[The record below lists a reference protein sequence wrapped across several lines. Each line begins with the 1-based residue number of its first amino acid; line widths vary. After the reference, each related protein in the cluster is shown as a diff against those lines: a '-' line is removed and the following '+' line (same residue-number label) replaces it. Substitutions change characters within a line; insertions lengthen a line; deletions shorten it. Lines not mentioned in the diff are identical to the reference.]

1 MRLSTYAFRI
11 SRTKAEGPARRKQR
25 KPLENIRAT
34 AVLIADRSPMD
45 CQLLADALRRRGAL
59 RIVGCATSSSEVLS
73 CVEANRP
80 DVAVISARLPGDALS
95 GFQVMRELHR
105 LRLGI
110 RIIVLLDADEGEL
123 VVEAFRSGAKG
134 VFSRT
139 GSSKELRRCI
149 ERVYEGQIWANSA
162 QMECIVEALMQTP
175 TLSVMHTKDTV
186 ILTKREEQVCQFA
199 AAGLSNRE
207 ISRKLGLSEH
217 TVKNHLFKIFDK
229 LGISTRIELVLYA
242 LSQSKRPV
250 SAGKDALQASSEK
263 FSA

>member
-1 MRLSTYAFRI
+1 MPSN
-11 SRTKAEGPARRKQR
+11 QR
-25 KPLENIRAT
+25 KTLENSKAT

-45 CQLLADALRRRGAL
+45 CQLLADSLQRNSAL

-73 CVEANRP
+73 CVEASRP

-95 GFQVMRELHR
+95 GFQLMRELHK

-110 RIIVLLDADEGEL
+110 RIIVLIDTDECEL
-123 VVEAFRSGAKG
+123 VVDAFRSGAKG
-134 VFSRT
+134 VFCRT

-149 ERVYEGQIWANSA
+149 EKVYEGQIWANSA

-175 TLSVMHTKDTV
+175 TLSAMHTKDAAV
-186 ILTKREEQVCQFA
+186 LTKREEQVCEFA

-242 LSQSKRPV
+242 LSWTKRP
-250 SAGKDALQASSEK
+250 AAASSDAPQPSSDK
-263 FSA
+263 LGA

>member
-1 MRLSTYAFRI
+1 
-11 SRTKAEGPARRKQR
+11 
-25 KPLENIRAT
+25 
-34 AVLIADRSPMD
+34 
-45 CQLLADALRRRGAL
+45 
-59 RIVGCATSSSEVLS
+59 
-73 CVEANRP
+73 
-80 DVAVISARLPGDALS
+80 
-95 GFQVMRELHR
+95 MRELHR

-162 QMECIVEALMQTP
+162 QMECIVDALMQTP
-175 TLSVMHTKDTV
+175 KLSVMHTKDAT
-186 ILTKREEQVCQFA
+186 LSKREEQVCQSV

-217 TVKNHLFKIFDK
+217 TVKNHLFRIFDK

-242 LSQSKRPV
+242 LSWTKRPA
-250 SAGKDALQASSEK
+250 SASSDASRPSSDK
-263 FSA
+263 LGA

>member
-1 MRLSTYAFRI
+1 MP
-11 SRTKAEGPARRKQR
+11 RTKAPGPAMRSKQR
-25 KPLENIRAT
+25 SALENSRAT

-45 CQLLADALRRRGAL
+45 CQLLADALQRHGAL

-95 GFQVMRELHR
+95 GFQLMRELHR
-105 LRLGI
+105 LSLGI
-110 RIIVLLDADEGEL
+110 RIIVLLDADEHEL

-134 VFSRT
+134 VFSRN

-162 QMECIVEALMQTP
+162 QMERIVDALMQTP
-175 TLSVMHTKDTV
+175 KLSVMHAKDAAV
-186 ILTKREEQVCQFA
+186 LSKREEQVCQSV

-217 TVKNHLFKIFDK
+217 TVKNHLFRIFDK

-242 LSQSKRPV
+242 LSWTKRPA
-250 SAGKDALQASSEK
+250 SASSDAPRQSSDK
-263 FSA
+263 LGA

>member
-1 MRLSTYAFRI
+1 M
-11 SRTKAEGPARRKQR
+11 
-25 KPLENIRAT
+25 ENNRVT

-45 CQLLADALRRRGAL
+45 CQLLADALRRNGAL

-73 CVEANRP
+73 CVGANPP

-95 GFQVMRELHR
+95 GFQLMRELHK
-105 LRLGI
+105 LSLGI
-110 RIIVLLDADEGEL
+110 RTIVLIDADEREL
-123 VVEAFRSGAKG
+123 VVDAFRSGAKG
-134 VFSRT
+134 VFCRT
-139 GSSKELRRCI
+139 GSSKELRKCV

-162 QMECIVEALMQTP
+162 QMECIVDALMQTP
-175 TLSVMHTKDTV
+175 TLNVMHTKDTAV
-186 ILTKREEQVCQFA
+186 LSKREEQVCQFV

-242 LSQSKRPV
+242 LSWTKRPP
-250 SAGKDALQASSEK
+250 SAGNDAPRPSSEK
-263 FSA
+263 LEA

>member
-1 MRLSTYAFRI
+1 
-11 SRTKAEGPARRKQR
+11 
-25 KPLENIRAT
+25 
-34 AVLIADRSPMD
+34 MD
-45 CQLLADALRRRGAL
+45 CQLLADALQRNGAL

-95 GFQVMRELHR
+95 GFQLLRELR
-105 LRLGI
+105 ALCLGI
-110 RIIVLLDADEGEL
+110 RIIVLIDADEREL
-123 VVEAFRSGAKG
+123 VVDAFRSGAKG
-134 VFSRT
+134 VFCRT

-162 QMECIVEALMQTP
+162 QVECIVEALMQTP
-175 TLSVMHTKDTV
+175 TLSVMHTKDTA
-186 ILTKREEQVCQFA
+186 ILSKREEQVCQFA
-199 AAGLSNRE
+199 ATGLSNRE

-242 LSQSKRPV
+242 MSRTKRAP
-250 SAGKDALQASSEK
+250 SASSDASQPSSDK
-263 FSA
+263 LGA